1 MTSRRHF
8 GNVRK
13 LPSGRYQ
20 ASYWHEG
27 RYHTAPDTF
36 VAKGDALS
44 YLSTVETDVLRGAW
58 IDPRRADTTVGN
70 LAAQWKVANPAKR
83 SSSLARDETILRL
96 HVLPVLEGLRLG
108 AVTPRDIQSLV
119 NQWVAEGK
127 APKTVRR
134 QYDVVRAIFSYAVAG
149 DLLVRTPCRNVKL
162 PAVAKQDRHQLTPDD
177 VARVAE
183 AVGPEYGAMVYLG
196 AVLGLRW
203 GEVAGLRVG
212 RLDQLRGTLA
222 VEEQIVRGE
231 KGRPG
236 VGPPKSA
243 AGRRTLT
250 MPKALVDILAEH
262 LRRRGLTAA
271 DSTGYVFA
279 ASDGG
284 PLDYT
289 NWRRRVWI
297 PATQKAELP
306 GVAFKPRRPD
316 ADPEEPGVPDINF
329 HDLRRAAATALVAGG
344 VDVKTAQDRLGHS
357 DSRLTLD
364 LYAQVTTE
372 ADRAAAKVMGE
383 RFFPS
388 FAHVART
395 DGTRQEAATDKSG
408 A

>member
-27 RYHTAPDTF
+27 ARHVAPDTF
-36 VAKGDALS
+36 TAKADALA
-44 YLSTVETDVLRGAW
+44 YLANTETDLHRGAW
-58 IDPRRADTTVGN
+58 IDPHRADTTVGS

-96 HVLPVLEGLRLG
+96 HVLPVLEERRIG
-108 AVTPRDIQSLV
+108 AVTPRDIQGLV
-119 NQWVAEGK
+119 SSWVAEGK

-134 QYDVVRAIFSYAVAG
+134 QYDVVRAIFAYAVAG
-149 DLLVRTPCRNVKL
+149 DVLVRTPCRNVKL
-162 PAVAKQDRHQLTPDD
+162 PAVAKRDRHQLTPDD
-177 VARVAE
+177 VARLAK

-196 AVLGLRW
+196 AILGLRW

-250 MPKALVDILAEH
+250 MPKALVDVLAEH

-271 DSTGYVFA
+271 DSTGYVFVGP
-279 ASDGG
+279 DGG

-297 PATQKAELP
+297 PATQKAGLADVP
-306 GVAFKPRRPD
+306 FKPVRVD
-316 ADPEEPGVPDINF
+316 ADPEKPRVPDIDF

-372 ADRAAAKVMGE
+372 ADRAAAEVMGE
-383 RFFPS
+383 RFLPS

-395 DGTRQEAATDKSG
+395 ARTRRGTRQDKSG

>member
-1 MTSRRHF
+1 MTGRRHF

-13 LPSGRYQ
+13 LASGRWQ
-20 ASYWHEG
+20 ASYWWEG
-27 RYHTAPDTF
+27 QRHIAPDTF
-36 VAKGDALS
+36 KAKADALA
-44 YLSTVETDVLRGAW
+44 YLATAETDLRRGAW
-58 IDPRRADTTVGN
+58 IDPHRADMTVGC
-70 LAAQWKVANPAKR
+70 LASQWKVANPAKR

-96 HVLPVLEGLRLG
+96 HVLPVLKERRIG
-108 AVTPRDIQSLV
+108 AVTPRDIQGLV
-119 NQWVAEGK
+119 SQWMAEGK

-134 QYDVVRAIFSYAVAG
+134 QYDVVRAIFAYAVAG
-149 DLLVRTPCRNVKL
+149 DVLVRTPCRNVKL
-162 PAVAKQDRHQLTPDD
+162 PALVTRDRHQLTPDD
-177 VARVAE
+177 VARLAE

-196 AVLGLRW
+196 AILGLRW

-222 VEEQIVRGE
+222 VAEQIVRGA
-231 KGRPG
+231 KGRPE

-250 MPKALVDILAEH
+250 MPKALVDVLAEH

-271 DSTGYVFA
+271 ASADYVFVA
-279 ASDGG
+279 PDGG

-297 PATQKAELP
+297 PACDSTGLG
-306 GVAFKPRRPD
+306 GV
-316 ADPEEPGVPDINF
+316 GF

-372 ADRAAAKVMGE
+372 ADRAAAEIMGE
-383 RFFPS
+383 RFLPS

-395 DGTRQEAATDKSG
+395 TGTRRETHRTN
-408 A
+408 